1 MGLFS
6 LIKRIFRRKEEL
18 PSLPELEKP
27 VEILERPSF
36 LSEPSIDTE
45 NIQKYLELIN
55 TKLDL
60 TNERLKSLDRRLE
73 ELEKLAKES
82 K

>member
-6 LIKRIFRRKEEL
+6 LIKRIFRRKEEFAI
-18 PSLPELEKP
+18 SPELERP
-27 VEILERPSF
+27 IERPSF
-36 LSEPSIDTE
+36 LKEELSTE
-45 NIQKYLELIN
+45 NIEKYLELIN

-60 TNERLKSLDRRLE
+60 TNERLKNLDKRLE
-73 ELEKLAKES
+73 ALEKLAEES